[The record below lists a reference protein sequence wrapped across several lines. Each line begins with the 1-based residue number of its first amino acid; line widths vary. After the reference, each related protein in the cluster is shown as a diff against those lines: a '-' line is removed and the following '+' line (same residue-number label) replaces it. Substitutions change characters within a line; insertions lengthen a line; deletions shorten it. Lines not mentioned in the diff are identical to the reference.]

1 MKINVRWTV
10 ATLTTSEL
18 EQIQS
23 YLAQQGVTFNA
34 TTTDAAK
41 REVIYAAINQITR
54 NPAQVFGYKLDDY
67 NFSRTAYHLAYNIAT
82 VPAGD
87 YARLVEACNSIPS
100 EFYNDKIV
108 QQIERCEEAERLTEL
123 ATGRATS
130 RQETILGDV
139 SRSINIQDKRE
150 TARIWRENY
159 LYECDRLAQMLYV
172 PNYRDPVAAR
182 YRFERSGGEF
192 IQALPGPP
200 DVSRSDRMFF
210 LANWR

>member
-1 MKINVRWTV
+1 M
-10 ATLTTSEL
+10 AQLTENEL
-18 EQIQS
+18 QQIQS
-23 YLAQQGVTFNA
+23 YLAQQGVVFQP
-34 TTTDAAK
+34 TTTDATK
-41 REVIYAAINQITR
+41 RETIYAAINQITR
-54 NPAQVFGYKLDDY
+54 NPAQVFGYRLDDY
-67 NFSRTAYHLAYNIAT
+67 NFSRVAYHLAYNIAT

-87 YARLVEACNSIPS
+87 YARLLEACNSIPS

-150 TARIWRENY
+150 VTRVWRENY
-159 LYECDRLAQMLYV
+159 MYECDRLAQMLYV
-172 PNYRDPVAAR
+172 ANYRDPVAMR

-192 IQALPGPP
+192 IQAIPGPP
-200 DVSRSDRMFF
+200 DVSRSDRLYFR
-210 LANWR
+210 ANWR

>member
-1 MKINVRWTV
+1 MAQLSQN
-10 ATLTTSEL
+10 EL

-67 NFSRTAYHLAYNIAT
+67 NFSRVAYHLAYNIAT

-108 QQIERCEEAERLTEL
+108 QQIERCEEAERFTEL
-123 ATGRATS
+123 ADGRATS

-159 LYECDRLAQMLYV
+159 MYECDRLAQQLYV

-192 IQALPGPP
+192 IQAIPGPP
-200 DVSRSDRMFF
+200 DVSRSDRLYFQ
-210 LANWR
+210 ANWR

>member
-1 MKINVRWTV
+1 M
-10 ATLTTSEL
+10 AQLSQSEL

-67 NFSRTAYHLAYNIAT
+67 NFSRVAYHLAYNIAT

-108 QQIERCEEAERLTEL
+108 QQIERCEEAERFTEL
-123 ATGRATS
+123 ADGRATS

-159 LYECDRLAQMLYV
+159 MYECDRLAQQLYV

-182 YRFERSGGEF
+182 Y
-192 IQALPGPP
+192 Q
-200 DVSRSDRMFF
+200 V
-210 LANWR
+210 

>member
-1 MKINVRWTV
+1 M
-10 ATLTTSEL
+10 AQLTTQEL

-23 YLAQQGVTFNA
+23 YLAGQGVVFQPD
-34 TTTDAAK
+34 TTDATK
-41 REVIYAAINQITR
+41 REVIYAAINQLTR
-54 NPAQVFGYKLDDY
+54 NPAQTFGYRLDDF
-67 NFSRTAYHLAYNIAT
+67 NFSRVAYHLGYNIGT

-87 YARLVEACNSIPS
+87 YARLMEACNSIPS
-100 EFYNDKIV
+100 EYYYDKIV

-159 LYECDRLAQMLYV
+159 LYECDRLAHMLYI

-192 IQALPGPP
+192 IQAIPGPP
-200 DVSRSDRMFF
+200 DVSRSDRLYFY
-210 LANWR
+210 ANWR

>member
-1 MKINVRWTV
+1 MAQLTV
-10 ATLTTSEL
+10 QEL

-23 YLAQQGVTFNA
+23 YLAQQGFVA
-34 TTTDAAK
+34 QPDTTDATK
-41 REVIYAAINQITR
+41 REVIYAAVNQLTR
-54 NPAQVFGYKLDDY
+54 NPAQVFGFRLDDF
-67 NFSRTAYHLAYNIAT
+67 NFSRTAYHLGYNIAT

-87 YARLVEACNSIPS
+87 YARLMEACNSIPS
-100 EFYNDKIV
+100 EYYFDKIV

-123 ATGRATS
+123 AAGRATS

-159 LYECDRLAQMLYV
+159 LYECDRLAHLLYV
-172 PNYRDPVAAR
+172 PNYKDPVAAR

-192 IQALPGPP
+192 IQAIPGPP
-200 DVSRSDRMFF
+200 DVSRSDRLYFY
-210 LANWR
+210 ANWR

>member
-1 MKINVRWTV
+1 M
-10 ATLTTSEL
+10 AQLSQSEL

-34 TTTDAAK
+34 TSTDAAK

-67 NFSRTAYHLAYNIAT
+67 NFSRVAYHLAYNIAT

-123 ATGRATS
+123 ADGRATS

-139 SRSINIQDKRE
+139 QRSINIQDKRE
-150 TARIWRENY
+150 TSRIWRENY
-159 LYECDRLAQMLYV
+159 MYECDRLAQQLYV

-192 IQALPGPP
+192 IQAIPGPP
-200 DVSRSDRMFF
+200 DVSRSDRLYFQ
-210 LANWR
+210 ANWR

>member
-1 MKINVRWTV
+1 MAQFTQQ
-10 ATLTTSEL
+10 EL
-18 EQIQS
+18 EQLQG
-23 YLAQQGVTFNA
+23 YLAQQGVVFQPD
-34 TTTDAAK
+34 TTDATK
-41 REVIYAAINQITR
+41 REVVYAAINQITR
-54 NPAQVFGYKLDDY
+54 NPAQVFGYKLDDF
-67 NFSRTAYHLAYNIAT
+67 NFSRTAYHLGYNIAT

-87 YARLVEACNSIPS
+87 YARLIEACNSVPS
-100 EFYNDKIV
+100 EFYYDKIV

-150 TARIWRENY
+150 TAKIWRENY
-159 LYECDRLAQMLYV
+159 LYECDRLAHMLYI

-192 IQALPGPP
+192 IQAIPGPP
-200 DVSRSDRMFF
+200 DISRSDRLYFY
-210 LANWR
+210 ANWR

>member
-1 MKINVRWTV
+1 MAQFTQQ
-10 ATLTTSEL
+10 EL
-18 EQIQS
+18 EQLQS
-23 YLAQQGVTFNA
+23 YLAQQGVVFQPD
-34 TTTDAAK
+34 TTDATK
-41 REVIYAAINQITR
+41 REVIYAAVNQLTR
-54 NPAQVFGYKLDDY
+54 NSAQVFGYRLDDF
-67 NFSRTAYHLAYNIAT
+67 NFSRVAYHLGYNIAT

-87 YARLVEACNSIPS
+87 YARLMEACNSIPS
-100 EFYNDKIV
+100 EYYYDKIIQSV
-108 QQIERCEEAERLTEL
+108 ERCEEAERLTEL

-150 TARIWRENY
+150 TSRIWRENY
-159 LYECDRLAQMLYV
+159 LYETERLAQMLYV

-200 DVSRSDRMFF
+200 DVSRADRLFF
-210 LANWR
+210 YANWR

>member
-1 MKINVRWTV
+1 MAN
-10 ATLTTSEL
+10 LTTSEL

>member
-1 MKINVRWTV
+1 M
-10 ATLTTSEL
+10 AQLSQQEL

-34 TTTDAAK
+34 TTTDATK

-54 NPAQVFGYKLDDY
+54 NPAEVFGLKLDDH
-67 NFSRTAYHLAYNIAT
+67 NFSRVAYHLAYNIAT

-87 YARLVEACNSIPS
+87 YARLLEACNSIPS
-100 EFYNDKIV
+100 EFYYDKII

-123 ATGRATS
+123 ALDTQTS

-139 SRSINIQDKRE
+139 SRNIAVRDKRE
-150 TARIWRENY
+150 VTRVWRENY
-159 LYECDRLAQMLYV
+159 LFECDRLAQQLYV

-192 IQALPGPP
+192 IQAIPGPP
-200 DVSRSDRMFF
+200 DVSRADRFYF
-210 LANWR
+210 YDNWR

>member
-1 MKINVRWTV
+1 MYFKQ
-10 ATLTTSEL
+10 L
-18 EQIQS
+18 
-23 YLAQQGVTFNA
+23 
-34 TTTDAAK
+34 
-41 REVIYAAINQITR
+41 TR
-54 NPAQVFGYKLDDY
+54 NPAQVFGYALDDF
-67 NFSRTAYHLAYNIAT
+67 NFSRVAYHLAFNIAT

-87 YARLVEACNSIPS
+87 YARLLEACNSIPS
-100 EFYNDKIV
+100 EFYYDKII

-159 LYECDRLAQMLYV
+159 LYECDRLAQQLYV

-192 IQALPGPP
+192 IQAIPGPP
-200 DVSRSDRMFF
+200 DISRADRLYFY
-210 LANWR
+210 ANWR

>member
-1 MKINVRWTV
+1 M
-10 ATLTTSEL
+10 AQLTTAEL

-34 TTTDAAK
+34 TSTDASK

-67 NFSRTAYHLAYNIAT
+67 NFSRVAYHLAYNIAT

-100 EFYNDKIV
+100 EFYNDKTV

-123 ATGRATS
+123 ATGKATS

-159 LYECDRLAQMLYV
+159 LYECDRLAQQLYV

-192 IQALPGPP
+192 IQAIPGPP
-200 DVSRSDRMFF
+200 DVSRADRLYFQ
-210 LANWR
+210 ANWR

>member
-1 MKINVRWTV
+1 M
-10 ATLTTSEL
+10 AQLTTAEL

-34 TTTDAAK
+34 TSTDASK

-67 NFSRTAYHLAYNIAT
+67 NFSRVAYHLAYNIAT

-123 ATGRATS
+123 ATGKATS

-159 LYECDRLAQMLYV
+159 LYECDRLAQQLYV

-192 IQALPGPP
+192 IQAIPGPP
-200 DVSRSDRMFF
+200 DVSRADRLYFQ
-210 LANWR
+210 ANWR

>member
-1 MKINVRWTV
+1 V
-10 ATLTTSEL
+10 AQLSQNEL

-23 YLAQQGVTFNA
+23 FLAQQGVVFQP

-41 REVIYAAINQITR
+41 REVVYAAVNQLSR
-54 NPAQVFGYKLDDY
+54 NPAQVFGYALDDF
-67 NFSRTAYHLAYNIAT
+67 NFSRVAYHLGYNIAT

-87 YARLVEACNSIPS
+87 YARLLEACNSIPS
-100 EFYNDKIV
+100 EFYFDKIV
-108 QQIERCEEAERLTEL
+108 QQVERCEEAERLTEL

-139 SRSINIQDKRE
+139 SRSISIQDKRE

-159 LYECDRLAQMLYV
+159 LYECGRLAEMLYV
-172 PNYRDPVAAR
+172 PNYKDPVASR

-192 IQALPGPP
+192 VQAIPGPP
-200 DVSRSDRMFF
+200 DVSRSDRLYFY
-210 LANWR
+210 ANWR